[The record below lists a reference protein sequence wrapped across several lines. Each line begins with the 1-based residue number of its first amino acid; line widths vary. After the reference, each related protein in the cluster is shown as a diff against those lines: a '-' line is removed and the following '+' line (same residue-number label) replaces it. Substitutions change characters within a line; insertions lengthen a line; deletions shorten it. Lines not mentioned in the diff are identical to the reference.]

1 MNKEFLNKVIDKVKV
16 EKCRKHDKVAS
27 FQVAD
32 GVVIIGDYCC
42 SDFYKSLTERI
53 QEEIDKQTFLF

>member
-1 MNKEFLNKVIDKVKV
+1 MNKVFLNKVIDKVKF
-16 EKCRKHDKVAS
+16 EKCPKHDKVAS

-42 SDFYKSLTERI
+42 SAFYKFLTERI
-53 QEEIDKQTFLF
+53 QEEIDKQTYLF